1 MTAPKY
7 QGENIMIKPELI
19 FPTHS
24 DIAVVVG
31 GHAIFKNNNDKI
43 PTLYA
48 VHVALDKTID
58 TMLVKIP
65 WNNET
70 IPQIRT
76 LRHTMLNSPN
86 YLCGVTFDNLKIE
99 SYNFITKDGKHVSG
113 YKATA
118 SGIKEIIP

>member
-1 MTAPKY
+1 
-7 QGENIMIKPELI
+7 MIKPELI

-31 GHAIFKNNNDKI
+31 GHAIFKHDNDKI

-48 VHVALDKTID
+48 VQVAMDKTID

-65 WNNET
+65 WNDET

-76 LRHTMLNSPN
+76 LKHTMLNSQN
-86 YLCGVTFDNLKIE
+86 YLCGVTFDNLIIE
-99 SYNFITKDGKHVSG
+99 KYDFITKDKKHISG

-118 SGIKEIIP
+118 DNINQIIP